1 MRKVHPRFCAQ
12 NGLQFPKRWGF
23 GKYVPEYAFRL
34 GRSFPLSL
42 YMESASR
49 NGDPNRDA
57 LSAIEDMRLRIGCS
71 AYAYACCQVS
81 TSSLAAA

>member
-1 MRKVHPRFCAQ
+1 MRKAHPRFCAQ

-42 YMESASR
+42 YMESAFQ
-49 NGDPNRDA
+49 NGRPNWDA
-57 LSAIEDMRLRIGCS
+57 LSVIEDMRLRSNCS
-71 AYAYACCQVS
+71 A
-81 TSSLAAA
+81 

>member
-42 YMESASR
+42 YMESASQ
-49 NGDPNRDA
+49 NGRPNWDA
-57 LSAIEDMRLRIGCS
+57 LSVIEDMRLRISCS
-71 AYAYACCQVS
+71 
-81 TSSLAAA
+81 T